1 MEKCQ
6 EPKKFIELQLARAY
20 VLPQSYENLIPVDK
34 ALWKGTIF
42 EDLKL
47 PYYTD
52 ITDYKKDK
60 ED

>member
-1 MEKCQ
+1 MEKCH
-6 EPKKFIELQLARAY
+6 EPKKFIELEYARAY
-20 VLPQSYENLIPVDK
+20 VLPQSYQNLFPVDK

-47 PYYTD
+47 PYYSD
-52 ITDYKKDK
+52 ITDYKKAK